1 MCLAWADE
9 LKKRSWRSQEGRS
22 AVTNTLCTKNEALGA
37 LGVRFA
43 RMHRAD
49 VIVYDTS
56 TRVHVSTSRKS
67 GQDTFH
73 PWVPRVARPPG
84 SVALAR

>member
-22 AVTNTLCTKNEALGA
+22 AVTNTLCTKNECI
-37 LGVRFA
+37 VR
-43 RMHRAD
+43 R

-56 TRVHVSTSRKS
+56 TRVHVSASRKS